1 MGSSMSLQ
9 EDLCRPA
16 KKRKIDTYQV
26 LKKPYPYHE
35 LVFDER
41 SKNFQMHHIPEQQ
54 FTFFIFNRKTP
65 LSRKSET
72 TSDLKEQN
80 NVFYDAENNYK
91 IKTNDISEIKMH
103 QGINDAVSETI
114 NILPSSIIREMKST
128 QVCDGNKSEL
138 RSDIENPNAVVLYK
152 EPVNMLLK
160 LMKEAS
166 GDDNMEVE

>member
-54 FTFFIFNRKTP
+54 FTFPSPKRKTP
-65 LSRKSET
+65 LSRKSDT
-72 TSDLKEQN
+72 TSGSKEQS
-80 NVFYDAENNYK
+80 NVFHDAEKNYK
-91 IKTNDISEIKMH
+91 IKTDDIPKIKMH
-103 QGINDAVSETI
+103 KGINNAISET
-114 NILPSSIIREMKST
+114 NDILPSSIIREIKST
-128 QVCDGNKSEL
+128 QVCDWNKSEL
-138 RSDIENPNAVVLYK
+138 KKDIKSHNAVVLYK
-152 EPVNMLLK
+152 EPVNMLLQ
-160 LMKEAS
+160 LKEAS
-166 GDDNMEVE
+166 AEDDME